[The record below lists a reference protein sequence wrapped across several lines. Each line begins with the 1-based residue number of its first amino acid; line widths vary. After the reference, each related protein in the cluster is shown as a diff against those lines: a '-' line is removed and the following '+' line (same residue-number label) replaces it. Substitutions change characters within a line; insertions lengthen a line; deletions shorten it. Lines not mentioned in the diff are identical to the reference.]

1 MITARH
7 KLPTHAYKTLILLA
21 LYREKGLLYLPLPLI
36 ADEDGI
42 MVTLT
47 VGYWGLGLKIG
58 DLVIHLFLGDLY
70 LRIPKVGELAWN
82 QLGLFIDRYPLPQQ
96 RQ

>member
-1 MITARH
+1 
-7 KLPTHAYKTLILLA
+7 
-21 LYREKGLLYLPLPLI
+21 
-36 ADEDGI
+36 

-82 QLGLFIDRYPLPQQ
+82 QLGLFIDRCPLPQQ